1 MIAYAL
7 KIAGLKS
14 SCGVDSPGPGLRRD
28 LHNDGRDALFA
39 GPGCRRLWH
48 CPRRPLGTPIQFAL
62 DRKRQRAMVGTL
74 ASHIGNMIAGVTKG
88 YEYRMKVVYSHFP
101 IQLKAASG
109 ELVISNFLGER
120 KSRSARILDGVKVDV
135 LKDEVVVTGI
145 NKENVGQTM
154 ANIEQATRVRGF
166 DIRVFQDG
174 VYLVEKR

>member
-1 MIAYAL
+1 MVKEIARQ
-7 KIAGLKS
+7 IEIPE
-14 SCGVDSPGPGLRRD
+14 GVDVSVEGSQVTVKGPKGNLSRKLSYPEIEIKKEDSYLVVNSR
-28 LHNDGRDALFA
+28 
-39 GPGCRRLWH
+39 
-48 CPRRPLGTPIQFAL
+48 L
-62 DRKRQRAMVGTL
+62 DRKQQRAMVGTL
-74 ASHIGNMIAGVTKG
+74 AAHASNMIAGVTKG
-88 YEYRMKVVYSHFP
+88 FEYKMKVVYSHFP

-145 NKENVGQTM
+145 DKENVGQTM

>member
-1 MIAYAL
+1 MVKEIARQ
-7 KIAGLKS
+7 IEIPE
-14 SCGVDSPGPGLRRD
+14 GVEVSIEGSQVTVKGPKGNLS
-28 LHNDGRDALFA
+28 
-39 GPGCRRLWH
+39 RRLSY
-48 CPRRPLGTPIQFAL
+48 PEIEITKEDSYLVVNSKL
-62 DRKRQRAMVGTL
+62 DRKQQRAMVGTL
-74 ASHIGNMIAGVTKG
+74 AAHVGNMIAGVTKG
-88 YEYRMKVVYSHFP
+88 FTYKMKVVYSHFP

-145 NKENVGQTM
+145 DKENVGQTM